1 MRKWVVSMVLAGA
14 MAAAPMGIAFAG
26 SDNHATLG
34 TPGTPNCVGQ
44 SMAYLAQVGTSVG
57 IHGIGN
63 VADALNLSV
72 QEVHTLVE
80 AYCNQ

>member
-1 MRKWVVSMVLAGA
+1 MRKWLVSMVLAGA
-14 MAAAPMGIAFAG
+14 MASAPMGIAFAG
-26 SDNHATLG
+26 SDNHTAPG

-44 SMAYLAQVGTSVG
+44 SMAYLAQVGASVG

-63 VADALNLSV
+63 LADASNLSV